1 MSRLFVAVWPPQD
14 VRDRLAAVGRPDEP
28 GVRWVRPEH
37 WHVTLRFLG
46 EADEAAAAA
55 ALGRL
60 EVAPF
65 AGGVET
71 TLGPRVSRLGRSVV
85 CVPVAG
91 LDDLAAA
98 VETATADVG
107 QPPDPRPFAGHV
119 TLARLRHRAAC
130 GVTGTAV
137 SAGFTV
143 RSVDLVRS
151 VPGPDGPAYE
161 VVTTVAL
168 TAP

>member
-1 MSRLFVAVWPPQD
+1 MSRLFVAVWPPPD
-14 VRDRLAAVGRPDEP
+14 VREGLAALGRPVDP

-37 WHVTLRFLG
+37 WHITLRFFG

-60 EVAPF
+60 DVAPF
-65 AGGVET
+65 AGGVEAV
-71 TLGPRVSRLGRSVV
+71 LGPRVSRLGRAVV

-91 LDDLAAA
+91 LDDLAVA
-98 VETATADVG
+98 VSTVTADVG
-107 QPPDPRPFAGHV
+107 QPPDPRPFAGHL

-137 SAGFTV
+137 SAGFPV
-143 RSVDLVRS
+143 RSLDLVRS
-151 VPGPDGPAYE
+151 VPGPEGPTYE

-168 TAP
+168 A